1 MAKCR
6 RLGEGKAESAASVGE
21 MPTKR
26 FTPPQPFD
34 LRATLGSLGIGEFD
48 SRGTAWIAV
57 RGVSGDAT
65 ASISGDQGGLAV
77 TVWGNGAEELLD
89 RLPRLLGFD
98 DDVAAFDPPPGLVR
112 DLHRRQHG
120 LRLGS
125 TGAVWDVLA
134 ATVLGQKVTTKEA
147 KTGYRR
153 LVSRYG
159 TQAPGPRADLWLP
172 PAPSR
177 VAELR
182 YEDLHPLG
190 IERRRAVTLVECA
203 RRASRLEEALD
214 MPPDDARRR
223 LQSLRGIGPW
233 TAEAVMGAAYGDR
246 DAVLVGDFHLP
257 NLVAWALAG
266 EARADDTR
274 MLDLLEPF
282 RPYRRRAQV
291 LLKRSGIHAPRFG
304 PKSALRS
311 IEQI

>member
-1 MAKCR
+1 
-6 RLGEGKAESAASVGE
+6 
-21 MPTKR
+21 MPTQTL
-26 FTPPQPFD
+26 TPPQPFD

-48 SRGTAWIAV
+48 RRGTAWIAV
-57 RGVSGDAT
+57 RGESGQAT
-65 ASISGDQGGLAV
+65 ASIGMDHSGLEV
-77 TVWGNGAEELLD
+77 TTWGHGSEELLE

-112 DLHRRQHG
+112 DLHRRQRG

-147 KTGYRR
+147 KAGYRR
-153 LVSRYG
+153 LVARYG
-159 TQAPGPRADLWLP
+159 TEAPGPRADLRLP
-172 PAPSR
+172 PAPNR

-203 RRASRLEEALD
+203 RRARRLEEALD

-223 LQSLRGIGPW
+223 LRSLRGVGPW
-233 TAEAVMGAAYGDR
+233 TAEAVMGTAYGDR

-266 EARADDTR
+266 EARAEDTR
-274 MLDLLEPF
+274 MLELLEPY

-304 PKSALRS
+304 PKAALRS